1 MCKSIKEQSRDT
13 GNIEHKSKND
23 DKQTNKQTNK
33 QTIHTQHKK
42 SKKMNY
48 ELNIFYCSHI
58 SNGIGHKL

>member
-33 QTIHTQHKK
+33 PYTHNIKNLK
-42 SKKMNY
+42 RWIMN
-48 ELNIFYCSHI
+48 
-58 SNGIGHKL
+58 